1 MASIKLTN
9 TKKKEM
15 TPNEMVTNKLQ
26 DLATVNN
33 IKQLA
38 TEKKKKIF
46 IVGDSMIKNITG
58 MGISRDHNVKIRS
71 HLGATSIDMWDYIKP
86 KLRHQPDVII
96 LHCGTNDIS
105 NEINTLKKLKK
116 LLKEIEGYDTHRQPQ
131 VVISSLI
138 KRYDQDFNEDI
149 KSINEKIWSLCTS
162 KGLHFINNS
171 NIDKSCLNRSKL
183 HLNRKGS
190 PFLANNFK
198 KFVNFLWKSNPLA
211 EISHGTHEHPMNS
224 LAELKFLRIRN
235 HNNVI
240 FH

>member
-1 MASIKLTN
+1 MWLYKAGITSSARYHHFTLWNKRYFKWN
-9 TKKKEM
+9 KHTKEVKEVIEKNWRIRHTHKK
-15 TPNEMVTNKLQ
+15 
-26 DLATVNN
+26 
-33 IKQLA
+33 
-38 TEKKKKIF
+38 
-46 IVGDSMIKNITG
+46 
-58 MGISRDHNVKIRS
+58 
-71 HLGATSIDMWDYIKP
+71 
-86 KLRHQPDVII
+86 
-96 LHCGTNDIS
+96 
-105 NEINTLKKLKK
+105 
-116 LLKEIEGYDTHRQPQ
+116 PQ

-240 FH
+240 FSCLKIISIKNKFDNLKLLIDEHVDILCVVETKIDSSFPTSQFSWSGYHKPYRLDI